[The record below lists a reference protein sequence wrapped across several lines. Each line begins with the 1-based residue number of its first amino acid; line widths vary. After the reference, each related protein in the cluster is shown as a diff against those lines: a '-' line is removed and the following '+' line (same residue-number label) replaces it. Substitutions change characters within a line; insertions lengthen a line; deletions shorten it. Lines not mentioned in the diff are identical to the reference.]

1 MNIEQNSSVCLKN
14 ERKRLKF
21 TQKALAEQL
30 NVSDMT
36 IKRYETG
43 TPIPSD
49 KLAILA
55 NLGFDVSYLL
65 TGVRSVQSLSA
76 EEQLIL
82 DKYRSAETEVKH
94 QMLLLL
100 LGGSVSQGI
109 HNSPNSSISNSFN
122 R

>member
-21 TQKALAEQL
+21 TQKTLAEQL

-49 KLAILA
+49 KLAVLA
-55 NLGFDVSYLL
+55 SLGFDVSYLL
-65 TGVRSVQSLSA
+65 TGVRSVQGLSA

-82 DKYRSAETEVKH
+82 DKYRSASAEVKN

-109 HNSPNSSISNSFN
+109 HNSPNSNISNSFN

>member
-1 MNIEQNSSVCLKN
+1 MDINVSNRLKD
-14 ERKRLKF
+14 ERKRLKL
-21 TQKALAEQL
+21 TQKSIAEA
-30 NVSDMT
+30 VDMAD
-36 IKRYETG
+36 KSVARWETG

-55 NLGFDVSYLL
+55 SLGFDVSYLL
-65 TGVRSVQSLSA
+65 TGVRSVQNLSS
-76 EEQLIL
+76 EELL
-82 DKYRSAETEVKH
+82 LVDKYRSASVEVKN
-94 QMLLLL
+94 QLLLLL